1 MAMTPDTQVR
11 AQSLKAASFVGGS
24 QQICKSIGRHG
35 TATLLRHGGSS
46 GATSAALL
54 SIYDTW
60 WHQQW
65 HLGLSILFF
74 FNILKAGKKTPQQNQ
89 LGYLK
94 VHKNV
99 QQTHPWLGFMVHLFG
114 CHHARR
120 KHLHAEPSAVS
131 QIHWLVAMLA
141 MFLYKIGHKLGV

>member
-35 TATLLRHGGSS
+35 TATSLRHGGSS

-74 FNILKAGKKTPQQNQ
+74 FKYLESWEKNTSTKPVGVSKGPQKCPANTSMAWFH
-89 LGYLK
+89 GPS
-94 VHKNV
+94 V
-99 QQTHPWLGFMVHLFG
+99 WLSSCEAQAPPCRAIG
-114 CHHARR
+114 CIPNSLARR
-120 KHLHAEPSAVS
+120 NVGNVP
-131 QIHWLVAMLA
+131 I
-141 MFLYKIGHKLGV
+141 